1 MVQTPFSVV
10 PYENGFWRQGRQRP
24 GLRGGGEQLPGAFT
38 LKLLNGPRMVP
49 FACSTYNLRIG
60 T

>member
-1 MVQTPFSVV
+1 MRMDFGAKGVSVPV
-10 PYENGFWRQGRQRP
+10 CV
-24 GLRGGGEQLPGAFT
+24 GGGEQLPGAFT